1 MYKSGQVTTQWESG
15 IDAGDTRSSS
25 LSYSYSWS
33 VGSCNSYFKSHK
45 YTSFVKDKN
54 KVI

>member
-1 MYKSGQVTTQWESG
+1 MYKSVQVTTQWESG
-15 IDAGDTRSSS
+15 IDAGDTRSSP
-25 LSYSYSWS
+25 LSYSYCWT

-45 YTSFVKDKN
+45 YTSFVKVKH